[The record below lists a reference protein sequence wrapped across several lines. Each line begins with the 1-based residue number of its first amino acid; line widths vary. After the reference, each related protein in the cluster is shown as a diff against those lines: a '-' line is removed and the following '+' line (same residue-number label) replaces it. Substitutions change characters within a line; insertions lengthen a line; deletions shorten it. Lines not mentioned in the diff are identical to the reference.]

1 MLVEGPKSVLG
12 KRSRRAQLA
21 GAKRRQRPP
30 RASNIFC
37 KSCKPLG
44 QWQQAIEAHAFDLE
58 AGIGRGTTRILKNR
72 RDEPIIA
79 GRKIACHVCVPFKS
93 AWMSIPAACGRPW
106 RR

>member
-12 KRSRRAQLA
+12 KRGRRAQLA
-21 GAKRRQRPP
+21 GAERRQRPP

-37 KSCKPLG
+37 NSCKPLG
-44 QWQQAIEAHAFDLE
+44 QWPQAVEAHAFDLE
-58 AGIGRGTTRILKNR
+58 AGIGCGTTRKLKHG

-79 GRKIACHVCVPFKS
+79 GRKIARHVLRPFHL
-93 AWMSIPAACGRPW
+93 MLIPAAYGRPW